1 MADFGDAY
9 QHPQSVNNN
18 DDDDNEDDEIP
29 DSENDSLDS
38 FKMVRRNG
46 KKHFC
51 KCKRGPV
58 GPPGSPGMEG
68 PRGIKG
74 ESGIR
79 GIKGEAGQLI
89 VYLLFGLQHCVV
101 CFLPLVITSI
111 SVI

>member
-1 MADFGDAY
+1 MTSSGGVGLADFGDAY
-9 QHPQSVNNN
+9 QHPQSINNN
-18 DDDDNEDDEIP
+18 DDDEDEIP

-74 ESGIR
+74 ESGLR
-79 GIKGEAGQLI
+79 GIKGEAGILLSLFCLLCEKYILDKLLI
-89 VYLLFGLQHCVV
+89 NCL
-101 CFLPLVITSI
+101 
-111 SVI
+111 

>member
-1 MADFGDAY
+1 MTSSGGVGLADFGDAY
-9 QHPQSVNNN
+9 QHPQSINNN
-18 DDDDNEDDEIP
+18 DDDEDEIP

-74 ESGIR
+74 ESGLR
-79 GIKGEAGQLI
+79 GIKGEAGSTQFI
-89 VYLLFGLQHCVV
+89 FFTFWKVY
-101 CFLPLVITSI
+101 PTN
-111 SVI
+111 

>member
-9 QHPQSVNNN
+9 QHPQSINNN
-18 DDDDNEDDEIP
+18 DDDEDEIP

-74 ESGIR
+74 ESGLR
-79 GIKGEAGQLI
+79 GIKGEAGILLSLFC
-89 VYLLFGLQHCVV
+89 LLFEKL
-101 CFLPLVITSI
+101 I
-111 SVI
+111 SYKLLINCL

>member
-9 QHPQSVNNN
+9 QHPQSINNN
-18 DDDDNEDDEIP
+18 DDDEDEIP

-89 VYLLFGLQHCVV
+89 VYLLFCLQHCVV

-111 SVI
+111 YVI

>member
-9 QHPQSVNNN
+9 QHPQSINNN
-18 DDDDNEDDEIP
+18 EDEDEIP

-74 ESGIR
+74 ESGLR
-79 GIKGEAGQLI
+79 GIKGEAGNTQLI
-89 VYLLFGLQHCVV
+89 LFT
-101 CFLPLVITSI
+101 F
-111 SVI
+111 